1 MKAAVIEHYGSPE
14 EFIIKDLPSPDIK
27 DGQVLV
33 ENKASSVNLVDTL
46 VRQGKTK
53 LITGIIGDQLL
64 GSDFSGIVIQSR
76 SDKFKV
82 GDEVFGLNS
91 AVKGGSYAEQIVVDQ
106 EDLTFKPV
114 NLSFTEAAV
123 LPLVGLT
130 AWQGLVTEGK
140 IQKGDR
146 VLITGCTGGV
156 GSVAVQ
162 IAKTFDAY
170 ITGTCSAKNR
180 DFAESL
186 GVDKIIDYETEKI
199 SSDQI
204 FDLIFD
210 ASGHFTISDLKEN
223 LTQDAMFVTTK
234 GGADDLKG
242 IASVAIDLTFQ
253 KRMKIVVMEQ
263 NSVDLNIL
271 KALVEEGKLKPF
283 ITKTFSLDNIT
294 EAHRMMEDD
303 SFNGK
308 IAIQIGN

>member
-1 MKAAVIEHYGSPE
+1 MKAAVIEHYGCPE
-14 EFIIKDLPSPDIK
+14 EFIIKHLPSPDIK

-33 ENKASSVNLVDTL
+33 ENKASSVNPVDTL

-130 AWQGLVTEGK
+130 AWQGLVTEGN

-223 LTQDAMFVTTK
+223 LTKDAMFVTTK

-271 KALVEEGKLKPF
+271 KALVEDGKLKPF

-303 SFNGK
+303 SFSGK